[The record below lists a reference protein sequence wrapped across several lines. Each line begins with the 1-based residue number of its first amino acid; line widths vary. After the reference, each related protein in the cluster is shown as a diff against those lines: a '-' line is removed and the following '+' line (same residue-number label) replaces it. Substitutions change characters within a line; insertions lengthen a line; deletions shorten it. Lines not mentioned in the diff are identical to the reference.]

1 MIKSLIYFA
10 IPPKSSI
17 FATKFRYMKQSNN
30 ILLGACLMA
39 AMVGCGQKQS
49 AQKAEQQEDVAA
61 KKMLQG
67 VWIDSDDED
76 DVAFR
81 VKGDTIYYPDSTSRP
96 VYFCIIGDTLVMKGA
111 NTAKYPI
118 VKQAAHIFQFKV
130 ANGDVVKLVKTSD
143 PMYLEQFQ
151 HAQPVT
157 LNQNKLVKRDT
168 VVNAGE
174 EKLHLYVQVNPTTY
188 KVVKSTFNDDGVE
201 VGNVYYDNIV
211 NLGVF
216 NGARRLFSSDFRK
229 QDFQKNIPSDILRQ
243 LVLSDITFNQAN
255 EEGMH
260 FYAVLVIPETSIS
273 YIVELVVTYD
283 GKIIKRIKK

>member
-10 IPPKSSI
+10 IPLKSST

-243 LVLSDITFNQAN
+243 LVLSDITFNKAN

>member
-1 MIKSLIYFA
+1 MN
-10 IPPKSSI
+10 
-17 FATKFRYMKQSNN
+17 Q
-30 ILLGACLMA
+30 
-39 AMVGCGQKQS
+39 
-49 AQKAEQQEDVAA
+49 
-61 KKMLQG
+61 
-67 VWIDSDDED
+67 
-76 DVAFR
+76 
-81 VKGDTIYYPDSTSRP
+81 
-96 VYFCIIGDTLVMKGA
+96 
-111 NTAKYPI
+111 
-118 VKQAAHIFQFKV
+118 
-130 ANGDVVKLVKTSD
+130 NGERVKLVKTDDES
-143 PMYLEQFQ
+143 YLDLF
-151 HAQPVT
+151 APKTFLAV
-157 LNQNKLVKRDT
+157 NQNRIVKRDT
-168 VVNAGE
+168 VLYHGA
-174 EKLHLYVQVNPTTY
+174 EKYHCYVQVNPTTY

-243 LVLSDITFNQAN
+243 LVLSDITFNKAN

>member
-1 MIKSLIYFA
+1 
-10 IPPKSSI
+10 
-17 FATKFRYMKQSNN
+17 MKQSIN
-30 ILLGACLMA
+30 ILLCACLIMA
-39 AMVGCGQKQS
+39 MASCGHKQDG
-49 AQKAEQQEDVAA
+49 QKAEQQEDVAA

-67 VWIDSDDED
+67 VWIDNDDED

-81 VKGDTIYYPDSTSRP
+81 VKGDTIYYPDSTSQP

-157 LNQNKLVKRDT
+157 LNQNTLVKRDT
-168 VVNAGE
+168 IVNAGE

-188 KVVKSTFNDDGVE
+188 KVFKSSYNDDGVE
-201 VGNVYYDNIV
+201 VDNVYNDNIV
-211 NLGVF
+211 NVNIYYGSRKLFVF
-216 NGARRLFSSDFRK
+216 YFCNKDFK
-229 QDFQKNIPSDILRQ
+229 
-243 LVLSDITFNQAN
+243 
-255 EEGMH
+255 E
-260 FYAVLVIPETSIS
+260 
-273 YIVELVVTYD
+273 
-283 GKIIKRIKK
+283 

>member
-1 MIKSLIYFA
+1 MI
-10 IPPKSSI
+10 
-17 FATKFRYMKQSNN
+17 RKQSVFF
-30 ILLGACLMA
+30 LLIGLVLFFVA
-39 AMVGCGQKQS
+39 CGQRGNDR
-49 AQKAEQQEDVAA
+49 KAEVVQENLEA
-61 KKMLQG
+61 KKNLQG
-67 VWIDSDDED
+67 IWLDDDGD

-81 VKGDTIYYPDSTSRP
+81 IKGDSVFFPDSTSMP
-96 VYFCIIGDTLVMKGA
+96 AYFRVEKDSFVVVGG
-111 NTAKYPI
+111 NTVKYHI
-118 VKQAAHIFQFKV
+118 VKQTPHLFVFVNQ
-130 ANGDVVKLVKTSD
+130 NGERVKLVKTDDES
-143 PMYLEQFQ
+143 YLDLF
-151 HAQPVT
+151 APKTFLAV
-157 LNQNKLVKRDT
+157 NQNRIVKRDT
-168 VVNAGE
+168 VLYHGA
-174 EKLHLYVQVNPTTY
+174 EKYHCYVQVNPTTY

-243 LVLSDITFNQAN
+243 LVLSDITFNKAN